1 MSDEPTPINN
11 EKLLED
17 VKSIIDSESF
27 VVSIQATIEKITPYI
42 SALDLMKK
50 SLERA
55 GYSQKVIEIMAFKL
69 WETWLPNM
77 V

>member
-1 MSDEPTPINN
+1 MSDEQTPINN

-27 VVSIQATIEKITPYI
+27 VVSIQATVEKIAPYI

-69 WETWLPNM
+69 WELWLPDM